1 MSDDRFRDRSE
12 ELKKGEGRSI
22 RPGQWLGL
30 IAVVLFVI
38 FVVQNTAKGT
48 MEVFFWNLTLPVWV
62 FFVGVFLL
70 GAVFGWFAKGRRVK
84 KR

>member
-1 MSDDRFRDRSE
+1 MSDQEYRDRGE
-12 ELKKGEGRSI
+12 ELKKGEGSSI

-38 FVVQNTAKGT
+38 FVVQNTGDGT
-48 MEVFFWNLTLPVWV
+48 MEVFFWDLTLPVWV

-70 GAVFGWFAKGRRVK
+70 GAVFGWFAKGRRAK